1 MAVSERD
8 CTACGLCANIC
19 PVKCLS
25 WGEIDDKN
33 QKRADDLFK
42 NYENDVTSA
51 NNIKEVSL
59 KSHYLSFLGLVL
71 DVVRHLILSY

>member
-33 QKRADDLFK
+33 QK
-42 NYENDVTSA
+42 EQM
-51 NNIKEVSL
+51 I
-59 KSHYLSFLGLVL
+59 YL
-71 DVVRHLILSY
+71 RIMKMM